1 MAATEC
7 RIKNE
12 LGSITVVED
21 VISTVAGYAAVECI
35 GIVAMASKRATDGL
49 VELLGREN
57 LKRGVRVA
65 FGEDL
70 VDVLRA
76 LRGVHEDEDGVVLRL
91 GYAVR
96 NSRAHPLRP
105 AVLFDGEVHLTRDDS
120 RDEVAVMREDAVLSR
135 RRGDDEGDTLPLEKR
150 LVGGI
155 DAKRKGVHLP
165 SPPLRVS
172 AFLTASSIVP
182 TL

>member
-57 LKRGVRVA
+57 LKRGVRVSLA
-65 FGEDL
+65 EESAAINLYIIAAVAKNVIESVKYRVETMVGIK
-70 VDVLRA
+70 VDKVN
-76 LRGVHEDEDGVVLRL
+76 VTV
-91 GYAVR
+91 
-96 NSRAHPLRP
+96 
-105 AVLFDGEVHLTRDDS
+105 
-120 RDEVAVMREDAVLSR
+120 
-135 RRGDDEGDTLPLEKR
+135 EG
-150 LVGGI
+150 I
-155 DAKRKGVHLP
+155 
-165 SPPLRVS
+165 RVN
-172 AFLTASSIVP
+172 
-182 TL
+182 